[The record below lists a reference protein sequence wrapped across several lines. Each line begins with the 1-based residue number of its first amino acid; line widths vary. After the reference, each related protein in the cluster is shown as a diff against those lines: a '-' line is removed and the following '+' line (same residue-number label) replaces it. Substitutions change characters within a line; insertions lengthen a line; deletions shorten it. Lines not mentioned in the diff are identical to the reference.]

1 MSREERK
8 PKAGE
13 PKLKLN
19 MYEAI
24 VKTDKPYEPEP
35 KEEEE
40 DEENED

>member
-13 PKLKLN
+13 PKLN